1 MLTKEQ
7 ILERNRKIRENG
19 KATRLKRANQTCKSF
34 IFKIDYN
41 NCNKK
46 QQEAIKMMFVEAKWI
61 YNYLLAN
68 DMIYNCDYK
77 DLNFVIHKDKDR
89 NDIKSPINHIKSSIK
104 QELIHQI
111 QIQIKTLSI
120 LKQKGH
126 TVGKLKFKSE
136 FNSIKLKQ
144 YGITHSIKGNKIKI
158 QGIKDPIRLLGLK
171 QLDKYTNID
180 FTTANLIYNGINY
193 FIVLTCYIDKEKNI
207 KNNNVC
213 GIDMGVAT
221 SITLSNGT
229 KYDIYIV
236 ESERLKRLQAQ
247 LSRKKKG
254 SNNRYKTIKKI
265 RKEYNHIT
273 NIKNDVSNKIVSKIL
288 KEHGTIVLQDEQI
301 SKWRQDGLSGT
312 KIQHSVLGRIKSKLM
327 QSDNVIILDKWFQT
341 TKYCNKC
348 GNRVELKLSDR
359 IFECPNC
366 KTKEDRD
373 IHAAKNMIWF
383 YFKYK
388 HRLCAANAAHKL
400 DEPGTDCTSKKLVDR
415 KICYNKFKS
424 NFEGK
429 QESAKLQPCGFITK
443 L

>member
-1 MLTKEQ
+1 M
-7 ILERNRKIRENG
+7 
-19 KATRLKRANQTCKSF
+19 
-34 IFKIDYN
+34 D
-41 NCNKK
+41 
-46 QQEAIKMMFVEAKWI
+46 I

-68 DMIYNCDYK
+68 DLIYNCDYK

-89 NDIKSPINHIKSSIK
+89 NDIKSPINHIKSSVK

-111 QIQIKTLSI
+111 QTQINALSI

-126 TVGKLKFKSE
+126 KVGKLKFKSE

-144 YGITHSIKGNKIKI
+144 YGITHSIKGKKIKI
-158 QGIKDPIRLLGLK
+158 QGIKDHIRLLGLK
-171 QLDKYTNID
+171 QLDKYSNID
-180 FTTANLIYNGINY
+180 FTTANLVYDGINY
-193 FIVLTCYIDKEKNI
+193 FVVLTCYIDKESKI

-229 KYDIYIV
+229 KYDISIG

-265 RKEYNHIT
+265 RKEYNHIS
-273 NIKNDVSNKIVSKIL
+273 NVKNDISNKIVSKLL
-288 KEHGTIVLQDEQI
+288 KEYNVIVLQDEQI
-301 SKWRQDGLSGT
+301 SKWRQDGFSGT
-312 KIQHSVLGRIKSKLM
+312 KIQHSALGRIKSKLM
-327 QSDNVIILDKWFQT
+327 QFDNVIILDKWFPT
-341 TKYCNKC
+341 TKYCSKC
-348 GNRVELKLSDR
+348 GNKVELKLTDR

-383 YFKYK
+383 YLQYK
-388 HRLCAANAAHKL
+388 QL
-400 DEPGTDCTSKKLVDR
+400 DEPGTDCTSIKKLVDN
-415 KICYNKFKS
+415 KICYKDFKS
-424 NFEGK
+424 NFEWK
-429 QESAKLQPCGFITK
+429 QESAKLQPCGFIHEVIN

>member
-1 MLTKEQ
+1 
-7 ILERNRKIRENG
+7 
-19 KATRLKRANQTCKSF
+19 
-34 IFKIDYN
+34 
-41 NCNKK
+41 
-46 QQEAIKMMFVEAKWI
+46 
-61 YNYLLAN
+61 
-68 DMIYNCDYK
+68 MIY
-77 DLNFVIHKDKDR
+77 
-89 NDIKSPINHIKSSIK
+89 
-104 QELIHQI
+104 
-111 QIQIKTLSI
+111 I
-120 LKQKGH
+120 L
-126 TVGKLKFKSE
+126 L
-136 FNSIKLKQ
+136 
-144 YGITHSIKGNKIKI
+144 
-158 QGIKDPIRLLGLK
+158 
-171 QLDKYTNID
+171 
-180 FTTANLIYNGINY
+180 
-193 FIVLTCYIDKEKNI
+193 
-207 KNNNVC
+207 
-213 GIDMGVAT
+213 
-221 SITLSNGT
+221 
-229 KYDIYIV
+229 

-273 NIKNDVSNKIVSKIL
+273 NIKNDVSNKIVSKLL

-312 KIQHSVLGRIKSKLM
+312 KIQHSVLGRIKSKLI
-327 QSDNVIILDKWFQT
+327 QSDNVIILDKWFPT